1 MDKIYGRKPVI
12 DAIDSGV
19 KIYRAYI
26 IKQNSKIVDEIVS
39 KLNKN
44 NIEINFVDK
53 RFFDKIDMNHQGV
66 CVEAES
72 FKYKDLSALNSYK
85 RLIILD
91 QIEDPHNLGAIIRS
105 AESFG
110 FDGVIIPE
118 RRSASVSP
126 IVYKTSA
133 GAINNID
140 IIMVKNI
147 NKAIEE
153 QIAKTAKQD
162 SQQNSY
168 GITVKG
174 ESNLMVR
181 FAKCCNPVPGD
192 EILGYITKGR
202 GVSVHRKDCQNL
214 KNLIETD
221 GERVV
226 EVSWGTAK
234 GNSYSAEIQV
244 MADDREGLLADIMSI
259 ITDLKLQL
267 SAVNANLSKDN
278 YAYINI
284 KIKIQCIDSLQNLMK
299 RIKNLRGVVDVYRV
313 NN

>member
-26 IKQNSKIVDEIVS
+26 IKQNSKIVDEIIN
-39 KLNKN
+39 KLKKN

-72 FKYKDLSALNSYK
+72 FSYKDLSDLDKYQ

-147 NKAIEE
+147 NRAIEE
-153 QIAKTAKQD
+153 IKEAGFWV
-162 SQQNSY
+162 Y
-168 GITVKG
+168 GLAG
-174 ESNLMVR
+174 EAAS
-181 FAKCCNPVPGD
+181 PID
-192 EILGYITKGR
+192 
-202 GVSVHRKDCQNL
+202 Q
-214 KNLIETD
+214 
-221 GERVV
+221 
-226 EVSWGTAK
+226 
-234 GNSYSAEIQV
+234 
-244 MADDREGLLADIMSI
+244 
-259 ITDLKLQL
+259 TDLKGKVCLVVGNEGKGISRL
-267 SAVNANLSKDN
+267 VRKNCDIL
-278 YAYINI
+278 INI
-284 KIKIQCIDSLQNLMK
+284 PMKGFVNSLNASVASAIAMYEVLRQN
-299 RIKNLRGVVDVYRV
+299 GFS
-313 NN
+313 

>member
-19 KIYRAYI
+19 TIYRAYI
-26 IKQNSKIVDEIVS
+26 IKQNSKIVDEIIN
-39 KLNKN
+39 KLNRN

-72 FKYKDLSALNSYK
+72 FSYKDLSDLDKYQ

-110 FDGVIIPE
+110 FDGVLIPE

-147 NKAIEE
+147 NRAIEE
-153 QIAKTAKQD
+153 IKEAGFWV
-162 SQQNSY
+162 Y
-168 GITVKG
+168 GLAG
-174 ESNLMVR
+174 EASSPID
-181 FAKCCNPVPGD
+181 K
-192 EILGYITKGR
+192 
-202 GVSVHRKDCQNL
+202 
-214 KNLIETD
+214 
-221 GERVV
+221 
-226 EVSWGTAK
+226 
-234 GNSYSAEIQV
+234 
-244 MADDREGLLADIMSI
+244 
-259 ITDLKLQL
+259 TDLKGKVCLVVGNEGKGISRL
-267 SAVNANLSKDN
+267 VRKNCDIL
-278 YAYINI
+278 INI
-284 KIKIQCIDSLQNLMK
+284 PMKGFVNSLNASVASAIAMYEVLRQN
-299 RIKNLRGVVDVYRV
+299 GFS
-313 NN
+313 

>member
-26 IKQNSKIVDEIVS
+26 IKQNSKIVDEIIN
-39 KLNKN
+39 KLKKN

-72 FKYKDLSALNSYK
+72 FSYKDLSDLDKYQ

-147 NKAIEE
+147 NRAIEE
-153 QIAKTAKQD
+153 IKEAGFWV
-162 SQQNSY
+162 Y
-168 GITVKG
+168 GLAG
-174 ESNLMVR
+174 EASS
-181 FAKCCNPVPGD
+181 PID
-192 EILGYITKGR
+192 
-202 GVSVHRKDCQNL
+202 Q
-214 KNLIETD
+214 
-221 GERVV
+221 
-226 EVSWGTAK
+226 
-234 GNSYSAEIQV
+234 
-244 MADDREGLLADIMSI
+244 
-259 ITDLKLQL
+259 TDLTGKVCLVVGNEGKGISRL
-267 SAVNANLSKDN
+267 VRKNCDIL
-278 YAYINI
+278 INI
-284 KIKIQCIDSLQNLMK
+284 PMKGFVNSLNASVASAIAMYEVLRQN
-299 RIKNLRGVVDVYRV
+299 GFS
-313 NN
+313 

>member
-26 IKQNSKIVDEIVS
+26 IKQNSKIVDEIIN
-39 KLNKN
+39 KLKKN

-72 FKYKDLSALNSYK
+72 FSYKDLSDLDKYQ

-147 NKAIEE
+147 NRAIEE
-153 QIAKTAKQD
+153 IKEAGFWV
-162 SQQNSY
+162 Y
-168 GITVKG
+168 GLAG
-174 ESNLMVR
+174 EASS
-181 FAKCCNPVPGD
+181 PID
-192 EILGYITKGR
+192 
-202 GVSVHRKDCQNL
+202 Q
-214 KNLIETD
+214 
-221 GERVV
+221 
-226 EVSWGTAK
+226 
-234 GNSYSAEIQV
+234 
-244 MADDREGLLADIMSI
+244 
-259 ITDLKLQL
+259 TDLAGKVCLVVGNEGKGISRL
-267 SAVNANLSKDN
+267 VRKNCDIL
-278 YAYINI
+278 INI
-284 KIKIQCIDSLQNLMK
+284 PMKGFVNSLNASVASAIAMYEVLRQN
-299 RIKNLRGVVDVYRV
+299 GFS
-313 NN
+313 

>member
-26 IKQNSKIVDEIVS
+26 IKQNSKIVDEIIN
-39 KLNKN
+39 KLRKN

-72 FKYKDLSALNSYK
+72 FSYKDLSGLDKYQ

-147 NKAIEE
+147 NRAIEE
-153 QIAKTAKQD
+153 IKEAGFWV
-162 SQQNSY
+162 Y
-168 GITVKG
+168 GLAG
-174 ESNLMVR
+174 EAAS
-181 FAKCCNPVPGD
+181 PID
-192 EILGYITKGR
+192 
-202 GVSVHRKDCQNL
+202 Q
-214 KNLIETD
+214 
-221 GERVV
+221 
-226 EVSWGTAK
+226 
-234 GNSYSAEIQV
+234 
-244 MADDREGLLADIMSI
+244 
-259 ITDLKLQL
+259 TDLKGKVCLVVGNEGKGISRL
-267 SAVNANLSKDN
+267 VRKNCDIL
-278 YAYINI
+278 INI
-284 KIKIQCIDSLQNLMK
+284 PMKGFVNSLNASVASAIAMYEVLRQN
-299 RIKNLRGVVDVYRV
+299 GFS
-313 NN
+313 

>member
-26 IKQNSKIVDEIVS
+26 IKQNSKIVDEIIN
-39 KLNKN
+39 KLKKN

-66 CVEAES
+66 MVEAES
-72 FKYKDLSALNSYK
+72 FQYKDLKDIDKYK

-133 GAINNID
+133 GAINNIN
-140 IIMVKNI
+140 IIMVKNT
-147 NKAIEE
+147 NRAIEE
-153 QIAKTAKQD
+153 IKEAGFWV
-162 SQQNSY
+162 Y
-168 GITVKG
+168 GLAG
-174 ESNLMVR
+174 EASS
-181 FAKCCNPVPGD
+181 PID
-192 EILGYITKGR
+192 
-202 GVSVHRKDCQNL
+202 
-214 KNLIETD
+214 
-221 GERVV
+221 
-226 EVSWGTAK
+226 
-234 GNSYSAEIQV
+234 QV
-244 MADDREGLLADIMSI
+244 
-259 ITDLKLQL
+259 DLKGKVCLIVGNEGKGL
-267 SAVNANLSKDN
+267 SRLVRENCDIL
-278 YAYINI
+278 INI
-284 KIKIQCIDSLQNLMK
+284 PMKGFVNSLNASVASAIAMYEVLRQNGF
-299 RIKNLRGVVDVYRV
+299 N
-313 NN
+313 